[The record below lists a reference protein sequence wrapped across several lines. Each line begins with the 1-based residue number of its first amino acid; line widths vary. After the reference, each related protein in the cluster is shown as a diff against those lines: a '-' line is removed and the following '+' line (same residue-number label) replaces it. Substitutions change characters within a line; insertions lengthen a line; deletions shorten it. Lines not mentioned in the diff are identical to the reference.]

1 VLIAMDAD
9 EKRLSNIRPRLQRAG
24 VTCARLYRSG
34 YEENEIRSLTAQMD
48 AVLVDAPCTG
58 VGVFRRNPGAKRTFT
73 SGFVESVAK
82 TQRSILESYFTL
94 VRAGGVLVYCT
105 CTLLRQENEDQ
116 MELFLRDHPEF
127 TLASAPEILVNQ
139 GVQVETGSPYLTLLP
154 HTTTTDGFFA
164 AVLERTM

>member
-1 VLIAMDAD
+1 
-9 EKRLSNIRPRLQRAG
+9 G
-24 VTCARLYRSG
+24 VTCARLHRSG
-34 YEENEIRSLTAQMD
+34 YEENEIRSLTAQVD
-48 AVLVDAPCTG
+48 AVLIDAPCTG

-82 TQRSILESYFTL
+82 TQRSILESYCTL

-127 TLASAPEILVNQ
+127 TLVSAPEILVNQ
-139 GVQVETGSPYLTLLP
+139 GVHVETGSPYLTLLP

-164 AVLERTM
+164 AVLARAI